1 MTIIRMDQHQEKQDG
16 SGWATQFRPWMTD
29 LAYVLPVEDV
39 WGEYGAG
46 TAQEQEGY
54 EESESCLF
62 RFLW

>member
-1 MTIIRMDQHQEKQDG
+1 MDPDEIEQPR
-16 SGWATQFRPWMTD
+16 WIPMTD

>member
-1 MTIIRMDQHQEKQDG
+1 MTIIRINIKKIRWIRMSNTGG
-16 SGWATQFRPWMTD
+16 SPMTD

-39 WGEYGAG
+39 WGEYGTG

>member
-1 MTIIRMDQHQEKQDG
+1 MDPDEQDRD
-16 SGWATQFRPWMTD
+16 SRPWVTD

-39 WGEYGAG
+39 RGEYGAG

-62 RFLW
+62 RFL